1 MATFVASNFG
11 WLSVG
16 GQHQHP
22 IYNNFSPPSHH
33 FTLLLNKLILC
44 INIETESMDQKT
56 WLWRKKTSEKTI
68 VATDKVDISSK
79 LVNEEE
85 QLTEMEGGRDRIVK
99 NLNEKLASVLLDSHS
114 KDDSATKNV
123 KMAPVAN
130 ADCEMA
136 EADAITLKKE
146 LDEALRQGKLAYEK
160 LIHSEV
166 ALKECMQQ
174 LSFVRDEQE
183 QRIRDAVVKTSSEFE
198 EARKALQD
206 KLTDTNR
213 RLEELT
219 IDNSRLSKALLVKEH
234 LIEDQ
239 QKLKSQSEAE
249 FGALMD
255 RLDLTEKENAF
266 LKYEFH
272 VLEKELEIRN
282 EEMEYNRRSS
292 DLAHKQHLHDVK
304 KISKLEVEC
313 QKLRLLL
320 QKRLPGPAA
329 VVKMKNEVEM
339 LGKDKSEMRRRKLN
353 PTRDLIVR
361 DSTAENPPENPTKSI
376 KLLLEQLHN
385 VEEENKILREIMA
398 KKNAQIKS
406 LSSMCSQTSSRQTP
420 EFDIQPKETFK
431 GQKSMELIRSGPLS
445 SKLSITSGFDIGS
458 IDGNSSS
465 CSWAIT
471 LFPESARSDKQL
483 RNPME
488 HKAIT
493 VPEMRLMDD
502 FVEMEKLALSD
513 GKELVPFEQGHCGF
527 HDTKQMHSKVVAGER
542 SFDWLQVVL
551 QAISEHKRISNRS
564 SVEII
569 EDIKIA
575 LGCSNLL
582 NTPDVNKNACS
593 MHPIEADALLISSYI
608 GWKSPNVSP
617 STASLAGASSV
628 DTSAKKTKSQQFQPN
643 LSKSIGKIIELIE
656 GIGLTS
662 SYSSDTC
669 LEKNQTPKQSPT
681 HADYVVR
688 VFQWKSSELSTVL
701 QHFLHTCNDL
711 LNKRA
716 DLETFAEELS
726 FALDWV
732 VNFCLTPKEASSARD
747 KIKRHFG
754 WNDSQS
760 EKEVAS
766 ASHGLVVE
774 SDVTHISV
782 EQSYSPKQNHSVVP
796 EKEGISCSL
805 EEENKRL
812 KDDLKDVKTRL
823 ESATNKSDVLMV
835 QLEESKES
843 IGSLQAELSMLKE
856 SKEMIEDQIEN
867 QKSINEDL
875 DTQLT
880 VAKAKMNEIFQKC
893 SSLEVELE
901 YKNGSCEELEG
912 ACLELQLQLES
923 VAKKETPKYAMNQE
937 GKQSQKGW
945 EITAASVKLA
955 DCQET
960 ILNLGKQLK
969 VLAAPQDAVLF
980 DKVFSNSSAS
990 AAAINNRRV
999 NKRLSLHDR
1008 MLADDGGKVD
1018 VVKSPKIQDAE
1029 DSSLPHSKNL
1039 QASSLLLHTSE
1050 AHRGSRR
1057 ESTNAGVMA
1066 LAIVP
1071 SKKQGVGL
1079 LRRLL
1084 FRRKKSYSKKSR
1096 YQN

>member
-1 MATFVASNFG
+1 
-11 WLSVG
+11 
-16 GQHQHP
+16 
-22 IYNNFSPPSHH
+22 
-33 FTLLLNKLILC
+33 
-44 INIETESMDQKT
+44 MDHKT

-68 VATDKVDISSK
+68 VATDKVDISLK
-79 LVNEEE
+79 RINKEE
-85 QLTEMEGGRDRIVK
+85 QMHTMEGGRHRVVK
-99 NLNEKLASVLLDSHS
+99 NLNEKLASVLLDNHA
-114 KDDSATKNV
+114 KDDSATKHV

-130 ADCEMA
+130 AGREMA
-136 EADAITLKKE
+136 EADHAITLKKE
-146 LDEALRQGKLAYEK
+146 LDEALRQGKLANEK
-160 LIHSEV
+160 LSKSEA

-174 LSFVRDEQE
+174 LNFVRDEQE
-183 QRIRDAVVKTSSEFE
+183 RRIHDAVAKTSREFE
-198 EARKALQD
+198 KAQEALQD
-206 KLTDTNR
+206 KLTNTNR
-213 RLEELT
+213 QLEELT
-219 IDNSRLSKALLVKEH
+219 IENSRLSKALLVKEK

-249 FGALMD
+249 FSALMD

-282 EEMEYNRRSS
+282 EEMEYTRRSS

-304 KISKLEVEC
+304 IIAKLEAEC

-329 VVKMKNEVEM
+329 MVKMKNEVEM
-339 LGKDKSEMRRRKLN
+339 LGKDKSEVRRRK
-353 PTRDLIVR
+353 P
-361 DSTAENPPENPTKSI
+361 NPTKSI
-376 KLLLEQLHN
+376 NLLLEQLQN
-385 VEEENKILREIMA
+385 VEEENKTLREIMT
-398 KKNAQIKS
+398 KKNAQIQS
-406 LSSMCSQTSSRQTP
+406 LSSMCSQTSSRPTT
-420 EFDIQPKETFK
+420 EFETQPKELFK
-431 GQKSMELIRSGPLS
+431 GQKSMELMS
-445 SKLSITSGFDIGS
+445 SPQSSELSITSGFDIGS

-465 CSWAIT
+465 CSWANT
-471 LFPESARSDKQL
+471 LFLESAWSDKRL
-483 RNPME
+483 RNPID

-513 GKELVPFEQGHCGF
+513 GKELVPFEQGQCGF
-527 HDTKQMHSKVVAGER
+527 SNTKQMQSKDVAGER

-564 SVEII
+564 LVDIL

-582 NTPDVNKNACS
+582 NTSDVNKNACS
-593 MHPIEADALLISSYI
+593 MHPTEADAPHISGYI

-617 STASLAGASSV
+617 TTGSLSGASSV
-628 DTSAKKTKSQQFQPN
+628 DTSAEKTKSQQFQPN

-662 SYSSDTC
+662 SNSSET

-681 HADYVVR
+681 QADYFVR
-688 VFQWKSSELSTVL
+688 VFQWKTSELSTVL
-701 QHFLHTCNDL
+701 QHFIRTSNDL

-726 FALDWV
+726 FALDWI
-732 VNFCLTPKEASSARD
+732 VNFCITPKEASSARD

-766 ASHGLVVE
+766 ASHALLVE
-774 SDVTHISV
+774 SDVTHISK
-782 EQSYSPKQNHSVVP
+782 EQSSDSFASSPDQNRSVIP

-805 EEENKRL
+805 EEENRRL
-812 KDDLKDVKTRL
+812 KDDLKDTNTRL
-823 ESATNKSDVLMV
+823 ESATNKSEALMV
-835 QLEESKES
+835 QLEESKEN
-843 IGSLQAELSMLKE
+843 IGSLQAELNMLKE
-856 SKEMIEDQIEN
+856 SKEMIEDQLEN

-880 VAKAKMNEIFQKC
+880 VAKAKLNEMFQKF

-901 YKNGSCEELEG
+901 YKNSSCEGLE
-912 ACLELQLQLES
+912 ATCLELQLQLES
-923 VAKKETPKYAMNQE
+923 VAKKETPTYVMNRE

-945 EITAASVKLA
+945 EVTPASVKLA
-955 DCQET
+955 ECQET

-969 VLAAPQDAVLF
+969 VLASPQDAVLF
-980 DKVFSNSSAS
+980 DKVFSNSSAA
-990 AAAINNRRV
+990 AAAINHRRM
-999 NKRLSLHDR
+999 NKRLSLRDR
-1008 MLADDGGKVD
+1008 MLADDGGKVAD
-1018 VVKSPKIQDAE
+1018 VVKS
-1029 DSSLPHSKNL
+1029 SKNQEAGDSTLPASNNCKKL
-1039 QASSLLLHTSE
+1039 QASGMLLHTSE

-1084 FRRKKSYSKKSR
+1084 FRRRKGYSKKPR